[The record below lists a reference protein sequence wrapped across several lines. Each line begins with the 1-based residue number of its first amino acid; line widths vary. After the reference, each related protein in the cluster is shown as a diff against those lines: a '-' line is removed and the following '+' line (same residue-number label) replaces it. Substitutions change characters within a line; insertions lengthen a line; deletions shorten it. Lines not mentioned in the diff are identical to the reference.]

1 MFKNWIKII
10 QIISQYYV
18 QKLDEII
25 SIIQK
30 YYSNK
35 VMKGMLYSPNSNR
48 DIFTRNRINIEEEL
62 CIEIGE
68 T

>member
-25 SIIQK
+25 NIIYK

-35 VMKGMLYSPNSNR
+35 VMKGMLYATNSNR
-48 DIFTRNRINIEEEL
+48 DIFIRNRINIEEEL